1 MSYYI
6 SLSYRKGTPYTPPK
20 DALSSS
26 ELEPWK
32 LSPVV
37 RIYILTPTCAINKY
51 KVMFTKKVQ
60 GLGIG
65 RRTFCK
71 KNYRCDRNK
80 AVGNVF
86 EE

>member
-6 SLSYRKGTPYTPPK
+6 SLSHRKGTPYTPPK

-26 ELEPWK
+26 ALEPWK

-37 RIYILTPTCAINKY
+37 RIYILTPTYAINKY
-51 KVMFTKKVQ
+51 KVMFTKKVH

-65 RRTFCK
+65 KRDILLK
-71 KNYRCDRNK
+71 KTLDVRKGGGVKLC
-80 AVGNVF
+80 
-86 EE
+86 

>member
-6 SLSYRKGTPYTPPK
+6 SLSHRKGTPYAPPK

-37 RIYILTPTCAINKY
+37 RIYILTPTCAIYKY

-60 GLGIG
+60 GQGIG
-65 RRTFCK
+65 RRDILPK
-71 KNYRCDRNK
+71 KLSM
-80 AVGNVF
+80 
-86 EE
+86 

>member
-6 SLSYRKGTPYTPPK
+6 SISHRKDTPPK

-37 RIYILTPTCAINKY
+37 RIYTLTPTYAINKY
-51 KVMFTKKVQ
+51 KVMFTKKAH

-65 RRTFCK
+65 RR
-71 KNYRCDRNK
+71 DIL
-80 AVGNVF
+80 
-86 EE
+86 